1 MLLFRRC
8 TVSLASIFSFCF
20 QRIFTRIQQR
30 RVVRLLLLHIYIFF
44 ANVNFSQQAHF
55 KFLKLHNVLG
65 TRGKTERLCL
75 KSWSNDF
82 EAGHTDEYAVEAMDV
97 GEVLMIHLYND
108 GAHSWYKNPDWFV
121 NKITLTSS
129 KQPIAFEF
137 PCYRWVVSDMTVIQG
152 KGTIQKMPHPLKDHL
167 YLFISLETNC
177 KNTVREL
184 VPGELTL

>member
-1 MLLFRRC
+1 MYGKPSFYFHFLFSKNFHQNSATSCC
-8 TVSLASIFSFCF
+8 TLALATYIHDIF
-20 QRIFTRIQQR
+20 
-30 RVVRLLLLHIYIFF
+30 L

-75 KSWSNDF
+75 KSWSNNF

-121 NKITLTSS
+121 NKITVTSS

-137 PCYRWVVSDMTVIQG
+137 PCYRWVVSDMTLIQG

-167 YLFISLETNC
+167 YLFISLETKC

-184 VPGELTL
+184 APGELTL